1 MGNPDEL
8 KQEIKV
14 LRQNL
19 SGWSRTVRTEPPH
32 HPDVCLS
39 TNRRHPYPAR
49 DGGECHRSVCDSRS
63 RIACLDR

>member
-19 SGWSRTVRTEPPH
+19 SGWDRTVRTG
-32 HPDVCLS
+32 
-39 TNRRHPYPAR
+39 RRTILM
-49 DGGECHRSVCDSRS
+49 S
-63 RIACLDR
+63 ACR